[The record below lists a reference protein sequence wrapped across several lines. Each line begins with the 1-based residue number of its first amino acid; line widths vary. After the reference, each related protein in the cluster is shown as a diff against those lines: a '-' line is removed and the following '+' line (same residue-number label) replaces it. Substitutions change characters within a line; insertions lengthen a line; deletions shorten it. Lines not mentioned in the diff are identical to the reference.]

1 MLCVGLLHCSGLLL
15 GIQETPIAADD
26 VPSACENQT
35 TPSQRISLSVGGV
48 GMEGMDRGR
57 VDVLCD
63 GVSVSRGR
71 EEKGGVLSGDLSE
84 GGGEVDNILEKSC
97 AEFDD
102 LVGEYNSPDDFLSQV
117 KYMYTL
123 HVHIHCTYMC
133 TMYMLNSSVNTCT
146 CMCIYTCTIT
156 IQDIHTCTCTA

>member
-1 MLCVGLLHCSGLLL
+1 MWVYYIVLVSYYI

-63 GVSVSRGR
+63 GVSVSPG
-71 EEKGGVLSGDLSE
+71 E
-84 GGGEVDNILEKSC
+84 GGEGWGGEW
-97 AEFDD
+97 
-102 LVGEYNSPDDFLSQV
+102 
-117 KYMYTL
+117 
-123 HVHIHCTYMC
+123 
-133 TMYMLNSSVNTCT
+133 
-146 CMCIYTCTIT
+146 
-156 IQDIHTCTCTA
+156 